1 MLRGLVSARVDSGDP
16 SYLSWI
22 FVQVLNDDRLRIS
35 KVSVPKSL
43 VDGCFG
49 EADISREVIGVVSEI
64 SEVDSLLSSLGVDP
78 DSLEEPW
85 KNEFPL

>member
-1 MLRGLVSARVDSGDP
+1 MLRGLVSARIDSVDP
-16 SYLSWI
+16 SDISWV
-22 FVQVLNDDRLRIS
+22 FVQILKDDSLRIS
-35 KVSVPKSL
+35 QVSVPKSL

-49 EADISREVIGVVSEI
+49 ESDISREEIGVVSEI
-64 SEVDSLLSSLGVDP
+64 SEVDSLISSLGVNP